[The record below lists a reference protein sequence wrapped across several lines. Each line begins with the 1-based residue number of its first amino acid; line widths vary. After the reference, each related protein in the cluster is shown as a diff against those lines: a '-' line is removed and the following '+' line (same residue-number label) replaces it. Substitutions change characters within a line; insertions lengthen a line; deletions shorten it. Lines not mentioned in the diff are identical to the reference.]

1 MSQLRTDLALEATEL
16 WRERAGD
23 PGDAPGVVTREYQ
36 REHYPVTVVE
46 VTSPEGEQAVNKPM
60 GTYLTLELDGLLE
73 RQPDAF
79 PRAVRALAAELTPM
93 LQLAEK
99 APVLVVGLGNRAITP
114 DAVGPKTADHT
125 MVTRHLVE
133 REPQHFGMFRPV
145 AALAAGVLGTTGVES
160 GELVHAVVERIH
172 PACVIAVDA
181 LAARS
186 VRRLCRTIQIA
197 SSGITPGSGVGNA
210 RKALNQETLGVPVVA
225 LGVPTVVD
233 AATLAADLAG
243 DQLPEGA
250 LDGAPSLIVTPKDID
265 THVSDVAKVIGYGI
279 NLAVQE
285 GLTVEDVEMFLS

>member
-160 GELVHAVVERIH
+160 GELVHAVVERIQ

>member
-1 MSQLRTDLALEATEL
+1 MCQPRTDLALEATEL

-60 GTYLTLELDGLLE
+60 GTYITLELDGLLE

-79 PRAVRALAAELTPM
+79 PRAARALAAELAPM
-93 LQLAEK
+93 LQLADR

-145 AALAAGVLGTTGVES
+145 AVLAAGVLGTTGVES
-160 GELVHAVVERIH
+160 GELVHAVVERIR

-210 RKALNQETLGVPVVA
+210 RKTLNQESLGVPVVA

-243 DQLPEGA
+243 DHLPKGA

-285 GLTVEDVEMFLS
+285 GLTIEDVEMFLS

>member
-1 MSQLRTDLALEATEL
+1 
-16 WRERAGD
+16 
-23 PGDAPGVVTREYQ
+23 
-36 REHYPVTVVE
+36 
-46 VTSPEGEQAVNKPM
+46 
-60 GTYLTLELDGLLE
+60 
-73 RQPDAF
+73 
-79 PRAVRALAAELTPM
+79 M